1 MNGSATIRRA
11 VETLAGVKG
20 TDKVSMVAA
29 EVTSVDEAARTCN
42 VDVITGIGQTTI
54 ENVQLMASI
63 DDGVLLIPAIGSTI
77 IVSYSSYNQPFVSLF
92 SELAKIV
99 LVAGQENASIQIDED
114 GVLLEIAETKLL
126 ISDGLTQFNQGS
138 LGGLVK
144 VIELTQKL
152 NNLESKV
159 NDIISKFNSH
169 THILTLSTGTGS
181 AAATSNPVSGTL
193 TPTQRGDIEN
203 TKITM

>member
-1 MNGSATIRRA
+1 MSGNATIRTA
-11 VETLAGVKG
+11 IETLAGVKG
-20 TDKVSMVAA
+20 NDKVTLVAA
-29 EVTSVDEAARTCN
+29 EVVSVDEAARTCKVN
-42 VDVITGIGQTTI
+42 AITGVGQTEI
-54 ENVQLMASI
+54 DNVQLMASI
-63 DDGVLLIPAIGSTI
+63 DDGLLLIPAIGSTI

-99 LVAGQENASIQIDED
+99 LVAGEENASIQIDAS
-114 GVLLEIAETKLL
+114 GVLLEIADTKLL
-126 ISDGLTQFNQGS
+126 ISDGLTQFNEGS

-169 THILTLSTGTGS
+169 THILTLSTGTGT
-181 AAATSNPVSGTL
+181 AAATANPVSGTL
-193 TPTQRGDIEN
+193 TPTNRADIEN